1 MIPNMCLKAIRQLF
15 ANKRA
20 FFRQN
25 SCKTVKNF
33 VSLQYE
39 IKNEKNAVK
48 STSSTKE

>member
-15 ANKRA
+15 ANKSA

-25 SCKTVKNF
+25 SSKTVKNF